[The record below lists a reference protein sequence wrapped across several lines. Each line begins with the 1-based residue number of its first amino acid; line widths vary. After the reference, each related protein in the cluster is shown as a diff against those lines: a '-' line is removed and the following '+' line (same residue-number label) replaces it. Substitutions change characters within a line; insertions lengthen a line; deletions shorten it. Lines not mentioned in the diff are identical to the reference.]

1 MGWSDLPSELVIAIA
16 GNLTEFTDH
25 LRFRSVCSHWRSSF
39 QSHTLHL
46 PPQLPWLTL
55 PSTSSTH
62 LYSLSEDRIYAN
74 PLPSIADNSNI
85 FGSSSGWFLSV
96 RDLNR
101 HVTFSLINPFTGAS
115 IGLPSPDPCSTLS
128 NAMAD
133 TLVWDRS
140 DSVVVVASCST
151 KSHLFYCRLGE
162 AAWATI
168 ESQQHRLASSITFYE
183 GRFYILHAYTHEIV
197 VLDGETL
204 EQVTVIPYL
213 SSHVEAHL
221 LVSSGELLLLV
232 KSIWM
237 YIYPD
242 RYWKYKVRRAN
253 LNDEL
258 VEWIE
263 VNDIGDRALFV
274 DNFHCFSVKVGDNS
288 LLRRNCI
295 YSARSD
301 TSADSRH
308 SLTTYSISIFDLGN
322 RKGEFLKGALS
333 KFRAASSRGAD
344 LPPSWV
350 LPSLS

>member
-16 GNLTEFTDH
+16 GNLTEITDH
-25 LRFRSVCSHWRSSF
+25 LRLRSVCSHWRSSF
-39 QSHTLHL
+39 QSTSLCL
-46 PPQLPWLTL
+46 PPQLPWLAL

-62 LYSLSEDRIYAN
+62 LYSLSEDRIYSN
-74 PLPSIADNSNI
+74 PLPSIADNSNL

-96 RDLNR
+96 RARNC
-101 HVTFSLINPFTGAS
+101 HITFSLINPFTGAS
-115 IGLPSPDPCSTLS
+115 IGLPSPDPCSSLS
-128 NAMAD
+128 YAMTD
-133 TLVWDRS
+133 TLIWDRS
-140 DSVVVVASCST
+140 DSVIVVKCST
-151 KSHLFYCRLGE
+151 SSHLCYCRLGE
-162 AAWATI
+162 AAWALI
-168 ESQQHRLASSITFYE
+168 ESQQHRMASSITFYE
-183 GRFYILHAYTHEIV
+183 GRFYILHPYTHEIV
-197 VLDGETL
+197 VLNGETL

-213 SSHVEAHL
+213 NCHVEAHL
-221 LVSSGELLLLV
+221 FVSSGELLLLV

-237 YIYPD
+237 YINPD

-274 DNFHCFSVKVGDNS
+274 DNLHCFSVKVRDNS
-288 LLRRNCI
+288 FLRRNCI

-301 TSADSRH
+301 TSGDSRN
-308 SLTTYSISIFDLGN
+308 SLMTYSISIFDLGT
-322 RKGEFLKGALS
+322 RKGGFLKGALS
-333 KFRAASSRGAD
+333 KFRAASSRGVE